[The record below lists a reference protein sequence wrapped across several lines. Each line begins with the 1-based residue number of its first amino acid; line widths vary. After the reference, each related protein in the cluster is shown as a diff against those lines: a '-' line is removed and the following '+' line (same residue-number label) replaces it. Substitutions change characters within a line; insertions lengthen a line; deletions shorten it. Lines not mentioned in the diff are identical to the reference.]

1 LKNYNKKRP
10 TVQEIADEISI
21 SASTVSRALN
31 NHPKISQATKEK
43 VWEAAK
49 KLGYQPNIPAYMN
62 SDKTKTIC
70 FMVPDL
76 STSFYRAAL
85 FYSEVLFLK
94 YLVKKRYEQLD
105 KLQNETNFQMQ
116 FWLQHTNC

>member
-1 LKNYNKKRP
+1 MKNYNKKRP

-21 SASTVSRALN
+21 SASTVSRALK

-76 STSFYRAAL
+76 STSFYRTAL
-85 FYSEVLFLK
+85 FY
-94 YLVKKRYEQLD
+94 
-105 KLQNETNFQMQ
+105 
-116 FWLQHTNC
+116 